1 MRLPGRRTITARRPG
16 EPSDRGAATAELV
29 VAIPLLLLLLLGIV
43 QFAVAEH
50 AEHIAQ
56 AVADRALAV
65 ARTEGATAG
74 DGRNEASAQ
83 LAALAGGSLRNPQID
98 VTRDADRVHVDIS
111 GVATAVI
118 PGVHLHVSAQADG
131 SVEQF
136 TTPTASGG

>member
-1 MRLPGRRTITARRPG
+1 MRLPRRRGITTRLSG
-16 EPSDRGAATAELV
+16 KPSDGGAATAELV
-29 VAIPLLLLLLLGIV
+29 VAMPLLLVMMLGIV

-65 ARTEGATAG
+65 ARAQGATAG
-74 DGRNEASAQ
+74 DGRDEADAQ
-83 LAALAGGSLRNPQID
+83 LTALAGGSLRSPEVT
-98 VTRDADRVHVDIS
+98 VTRDADHVRVDIC
-111 GVATAVI
+111 GRVTAVI

-131 SVEQF
+131 SVERF